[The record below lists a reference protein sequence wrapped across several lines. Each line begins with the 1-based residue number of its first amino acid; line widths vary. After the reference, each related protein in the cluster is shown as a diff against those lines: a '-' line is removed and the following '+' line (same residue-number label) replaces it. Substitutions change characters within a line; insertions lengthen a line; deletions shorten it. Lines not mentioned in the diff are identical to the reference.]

1 LTAWAVARVPVK
13 RYGAWRGG
21 DTKFAVRRSKTHS
34 ADSKGSSLVRETDE
48 GCFVEYVNAVD
59 FARLSNSFM
68 EMSDQV
74 VVLTAIVSALVTRA
88 DVDYGRLE
96 DCVDFAVTHH
106 RPGQRP
112 ALLKKASAVLHDLEV
127 MQKALGVEN
136 RKQRSRKKR
145 SVAALAREPL

>member
-1 LTAWAVARVPVK
+1 MPYV
-13 RYGAWRGG
+13 
-21 DTKFAVRRSKTHS
+21 S
-34 ADSKGSSLVRETDE
+34 A
-48 GCFVEYVNAVD
+48 AD
-59 FARLSNSFM
+59 FARLSKSHM

-74 VVLTAIVSALVTRA
+74 VVLTAIVGAMVTRA

-127 MQKALGVEN
+127 MQKALGLEN
-136 RKQRSRKKR
+136 RNQRNRSKR
-145 SVAALAREPL
+145 VSAASAGETL